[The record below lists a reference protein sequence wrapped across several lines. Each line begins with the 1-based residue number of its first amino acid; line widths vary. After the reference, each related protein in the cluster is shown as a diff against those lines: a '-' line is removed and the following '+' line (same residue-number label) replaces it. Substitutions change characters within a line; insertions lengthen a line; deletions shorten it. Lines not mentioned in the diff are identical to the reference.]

1 MNGRFSALL
10 LGLLLAAAPPALAP
24 HGAAAAESVDRRG
37 GTMDRRDIT
46 LLVIE
51 ASRLRTALLNRIKAT
66 ADQKADDPDLIPLQ
80 QVLLRLQIA
89 EENVELSLGRLDTMP
104 ERVDDPH
111 ALPQAV
117 ETLKEAIDDAQA
129 FAQAENEGR

>member
-1 MNGRFSALL
+1 M
-10 LGLLLAAAPPALAP
+10 
-24 HGAAAAESVDRRG
+24 
-37 GTMDRRDIT
+37 MDRRNIT

-51 ASRLRTALLNRIKAT
+51 ASRLRTALLNRIKAA

-89 EENVELSLGRLDTMP
+89 EENVELTLGRLDTIP
-104 ERVDDPH
+104 ERVDDPE

-117 ETLKEAIDDAQA
+117 GTLKDAIGGARA
-129 FAQAENEGR
+129 FAPAESGER